1 MRGFDMPL
9 FRKKGTQE
17 LNVWTPETDM
27 TGVSISD
34 SDKTNGSPKVG
45 DMIAINK
52 NDPTDRWLVA
62 EKFFNDNYEPA

>member
-1 MRGFDMPL
+1 MPL

-17 LNVWTPETDM
+17 LSAWTPETDM
-27 TGVSISD
+27 TGVSISE
-34 SDKTNGSPKVG
+34 SDKTNGSPKAG

>member
-1 MRGFDMPL
+1 MSL

-17 LNVWTPETDM
+17 LNAWTPETDM

-34 SDKTNGSPKVG
+34 SDKTNGSPKFG

-52 NDPTDRWLVA
+52 NDHTDRWLVA
-62 EKFFNDNYEPA
+62 DKFFNDNYEPA